1 MTPMIVDELNRWSE
15 MILDLKLVDEW
26 CEGAI
31 FPREMAFFL
40 ARCSATGV
48 KRIVESGRQ
57 DGYSTRVLGEF
68 GRRTGVEI
76 ISIDYEEDKPRAER
90 CRQRLSHLPVTMIAG
105 NAFSEIG
112 RTLQASTKKTALLV
126 DGPKNWGA
134 VSILCAAAFFP
145 QVAILAMHNLDVGF
159 KTRRFFAGLS
169 SEPVFYE
176 KFLCDS
182 VNGGAWEKL
191 GEKECR
197 LVEEWAAARS
207 GLSTIGVVAL
217 TEDNRRRIAGSADP
231 HFRTYS
237 PAFIRWAW
245 LTKNYGLVNFVFSA
259 TNRWLGPEKYRE

>member
-1 MTPMIVDELNRWSE
+1 MTPMIVDEINRWSQ

-40 ARCSATGV
+40 ARCSVAGV
-48 KRIVESGRQ
+48 ARIVESGRQ

-68 GRRTGVEI
+68 GRRTGVEV

-112 RTLQASTKKTALLV
+112 RVVQSSPKKTALLV

-134 VSILCAAAFFP
+134 VSILCAAAFYP
-145 QVAILAMHNLDVGF
+145 QVAMLAMHNLDEGF
-159 KTRRFFAGLS
+159 KTRRFFAELS
-169 SEPVFYE
+169 SQPVFYE
-176 KFLCDS
+176 NFLGDAA
-182 VNGGAWEKL
+182 NGEAWEQL
-191 GEKECR
+191 GEEERR
-197 LVEEWAAARS
+197 LVEARAAARA
-207 GLSTIGVVAL
+207 GVSTIGVIEL
-217 TEDNRRRIAGSADP
+217 TESNRRRIAGATDP

-237 PAFIRWAW
+237 PSFIRWGW
-245 LTKNYGLVNFVFSA
+245 RTKNYGLVNFVFSA
-259 TNRWLGPEKYRE
+259 TNKWLGPENYRE